1 MKTISLS
8 ALLAASFVLLLAL
21 SVSVKSSANA
31 SLGDDQLRQL
41 KLIEQQI
48 LSDKQSEARKHKERE
63 QAFLAARDQQA
74 EKLAELQRE
83 EAAAKAEYQRLKASV
98 ESGGAEIKALK
109 VQLGERAH
117 HLQDLFAL
125 ARQVA
130 GDTQQELSGSLVS
143 AQYPSLLGQ
152 LEPLRKEQTVLE
164 AAQLQ
169 ALWQVLSADIKAS
182 GELSRFNAPVYQQ
195 DGSSQSTE
203 VLRLGPFSARDQENY
218 LQLLPENG
226 RLQVLAPAPDGMP
239 QAQGSD
245 VFEALIDPTRGQLFK
260 QSVNQAGWAER
271 LQQGGYV
278 GAVIVLLGILG
289 LLFTGYK
296 MLSLA
301 ALKKRIDAQLAVP
314 TTIDKSNPLGR
325 ILAAGEALMAAPK
338 ENDSSSHNAVQS
350 SAQQS
355 ANEPVLEAKLQEA
368 ILREAPVLDIGTGL
382 IKLLATVAPLLGL
395 LGTVTGM
402 IATFQAISLH
412 GTGDPRLMAGGISQA
427 LITTVLGLVVAI
439 PLLFGHSLV
448 ASRVKNL
455 MLILSQESLALVAQV
470 LDQSAAKTAA
480 SRGQGSGSE
489 PAGAGAGEQVV
500 AAQALKD

>member
-1 MKTISLS
+1 MKAMIVTLLS
-8 ALLAASFVLLLAL
+8 AALLSMSTTLLAEV
-21 SVSVKSSANA
+21 
-31 SLGDDQLRQL
+31 GDDQLRQL
-41 KLIEQQI
+41 KRIEQQI
-48 LSDKQSEARKHKERE
+48 LSDKQREAREHKARE
-63 QAFLAARDQQA
+63 QAFLAARDRQA
-74 EKLAELQRE
+74 AKLAELKRE
-83 EAAAKAEYQRLKASV
+83 QAAAKAEYLGLKADV
-98 ESGGAEIKALK
+98 ESGGAAITALK
-109 VQLGERAH
+109 AQLDERAH

-143 AQYPSLLGQ
+143 AQYPALLAKLESLRQ
-152 LEPLRKEQTVLE
+152 DQTVLE

-195 DGSSQSTE
+195 DGSSQTTE
-203 VLRLGPFSARDQENY
+203 VLRWGPFSARDQEHY

-226 RLQVLAPAPDGMP
+226 RLQVLAPAPNDMP
-239 QAQGSD
+239 KMQGD
-245 VFEALIDPTRGQLFK
+245 EVFEALIDPTRGQLFK
-260 QSVNQAGWAER
+260 QAVNQAGWAER

-278 GAVIVLLGILG
+278 GAVIVLLGIVG
-289 LLFTGYK
+289 LLFTGYR

-301 ALKKRIDAQLAVP
+301 ALKKRIDAQLAAP
-314 TTIDKSNPLGR
+314 KNIDNSNPLGR
-325 ILAAGEALMAAPK
+325 ILAAGEALTAAPQH
-338 ENDSSSHNAVQS
+338 DSQAT
-350 SAQQS
+350 
-355 ANEPVLEAKLQEA
+355 NEPLLEAKLQEA
-368 ILREAPVLDIGTGL
+368 ILREAPALDRGTGL

-455 MLILSQESLALVAQV
+455 MLVLSQESLALVAQV
-470 LDQSAAKTAA
+470 LDQPASKTAA
-480 SRGQGSGSE
+480 SKGQK
-489 PAGAGAGEQVV
+489 GAGEASSSVEQVV
-500 AAQALKD
+500 AAQAHKG